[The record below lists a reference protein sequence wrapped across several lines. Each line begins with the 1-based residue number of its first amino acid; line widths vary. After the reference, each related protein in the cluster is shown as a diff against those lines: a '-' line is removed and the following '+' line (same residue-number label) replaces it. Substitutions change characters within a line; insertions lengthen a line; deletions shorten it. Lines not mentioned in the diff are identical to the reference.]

1 MVNIQWVFFF
11 IKFSRGIGGGGGVM
25 VQSFGPLML
34 NGAHAFSVNGPKL
47 WNIPAAKIRTH
58 ILRL

>member
-47 WNIPAAKIRTH
+47 WNILAAQN
-58 ILRL
+58 